1 MTNKPTTNED
11 ILKVFEVHV
20 KEDHD
25 NFNKGNDNFKKL
37 DRVIFG
43 DESIGEIGMKKKVD
57 AIYDILTQSRGVFNF
72 LGGVRGTLL
81 FFITIG
87 AVVAMLKGWFK

>member
-1 MTNKPTTNED
+1 MTQKPTTNED
-11 ILKVFEVHV
+11 ILKAFGDHV

-25 NFNKGNDNFKKL
+25 NFERGEQNFKRL
-37 DRVIFG
+37 ERVIFG
-43 DESIGEIGMKKKVD
+43 DADEIGMKKKVD

-87 AVVAMLKGWFK
+87 AVIAMLKGWIK